1 MKTSEKLLDKA
12 PDRTLDKTSDKTS
25 ERLSAS
31 SNPKAHAKIYSRI
44 DGRIVST
51 DQIPEVIQ
59 KLKDYE
65 QQLHGRAVKLKKFEE
80 ELKAKEL
87 QLKLFRKQILIA
99 IREEL
104 VQHPKYEEQVKILE
118 KFRDILEFV
127 VRDIK
132 EDIDEIMG

>member
-1 MKTSEKLLDKA
+1 MKASENLLEKA
-12 PDRTLDKTSDKTS
+12 RQHSPQK
-25 ERLSAS
+25 
-31 SNPKAHAKIYSRI
+31 NHSRI
-44 DGRIVST
+44 DARIVST

-65 QQLHGRAVKLKKFEE
+65 QQLRGRAVKLKKFEE
-80 ELKAKEL
+80 ELNEKER

-104 VQHPKYEEQVKILE
+104 VHHPKYEEQVKILE

-127 VRDIK
+127 VKDIK